1 MAQTII
7 RLQAKLMKEYY
18 QYFSRYAKGG
28 RSQCKVAWITAFA
41 PVEILEALGISC
53 YYPESYAA
61 VIAASGMEQP
71 LLNKSA
77 EVNLSRDCC
86 SYSCCMQGCLEL
98 EEGPRGIPP
107 KPDIL
112 IATNNQCNTLPN
124 WWNILAHRYK
134 VPLIVIDYPGDGADR
149 ETAYHYV
156 TAQHRNL
163 IAELETFTGNRL
175 HMDRIAELVENSRN
189 SVKAWKSVICHIKDK
204 EIIPTG
210 LFDDINFL
218 ITARCRP
225 ETAEMYTML
234 AEELSQ
240 KPLADR
246 GLLPLFWLGYPL
258 WYHADRYLSALFEG
272 CRISGSN
279 YITWWNIDYDGENIF
294 ECLFNAYNDTFLNLS
309 QKNRN
314 ERLGALI
321 RESGA
326 KAAVTLRNKSCK
338 CDFVSAINM
347 GIPQVEIDMDMI
359 DRTILDEKAA
369 LDRIRLIKEMI
380 CAG

>member
-7 RLQAKLMKEYY
+7 RIQTKLMKEYY
-18 QYFSRYAKGG
+18 QYFSKYAKGG
-28 RSQCKVAWITAFA
+28 RPEGKVAWITAFA

-61 VIAASGMEQP
+61 VIAASGMEQS
-71 LLNKSA
+71 LLSKS
-77 EVNLSRDCC
+77 EELNLSRDCC
-86 SYSCCMQGCLEL
+86 SYSCCIQGCLEL
-98 EEGPRGIPP
+98 EEGPRGVPP
-107 KPDIL
+107 KPDML

-149 ETAYHYV
+149 KNAYHYV

-163 IAELETFTGNRL
+163 ITELERLTGNKL
-175 HMDRIAELVENSRN
+175 HMDRLAELVENSRN
-189 SVKAWKSVICHIKDK
+189 SVKAWKSVIRHMKDK
-204 EIIPTG
+204 EVIPTG

-218 ITARCRP
+218 ITARCRR
-225 ETAEMYTML
+225 ETSEMYTML
-234 AEELSQ
+234 EEELSRR
-240 KPLADR
+240 PLANQE
-246 GLLPLFWLGYPL
+246 LLPVFWLGYPL
-258 WYHADRYLSALFEG
+258 WYHADRYLSSILEG
-272 CRISGSN
+272 CRVSGSN
-279 YITWWNIDYDGENIF
+279 YITWWNIDYAGEDLF

-309 QKNRN
+309 QKTRN
-314 ERLGALI
+314 ERLGRLI

-338 CDFVSAINM
+338 CDFVSARNID
-347 GIPQVEIDMDMI
+347 IPQVEIDMDMI

-369 LDRIRLIKEMI
+369 QDRISLVRETI
-380 CAG
+380 CTG